1 MFNFHV
7 KFLRSPKCLTYSH
20 FLITK
25 KLHILSSL
33 QSRDSRPLLLVLT
46 LLFTFQFNHLQHH
59 DSSVVYILNA
69 YDLSVHSSIGCTCKM
84 YVRTSVVITFALPPS
99 YTDKHIFF
107 CTFVRFT
114 NICMCECYP
123 SLYILLLAFF
133 YSQQNLQLWLMRKMM
148 TTMYVCMYTGRNED
162 MCVCPFNLLST
173 TRKYVYVFLMQYKK
187 RTTFTTTTITTTTTT
202 TEKKRKTIRKQH

>member
-1 MFNFHV
+1 MRQIFMFNFHV

-114 NICMCECYP
+114 NIYMYVWVL
-123 SLYILLLAFF
+123 SKFIYLAFSLLL
-133 YSQQNLQLWLMRKMM
+133 L
-148 TTMYVCMYTGRNED
+148 TTKPTTLVDEKDDDDDVCVYVYWKERRYVCMS
-162 MCVCPFNLLST
+162 L
-173 TRKYVYVFLMQYKK
+173 
-187 RTTFTTTTITTTTTT
+187 
-202 TEKKRKTIRKQH
+202 